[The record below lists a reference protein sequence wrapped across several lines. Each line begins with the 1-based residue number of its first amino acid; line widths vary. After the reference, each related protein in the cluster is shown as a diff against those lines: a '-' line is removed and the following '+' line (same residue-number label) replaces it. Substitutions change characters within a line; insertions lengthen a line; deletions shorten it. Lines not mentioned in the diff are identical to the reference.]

1 MNVTMYCRKR
11 PIALFLAGLLTSPAF
26 AAEPTEKLADDES
39 MIVTVEQEL
48 KQQPGVSTITA
59 EDIKKNPPVNDLS
72 DIIRKMPGVNLTGNG
87 ASGSR
92 GNNRQIDIRGMGP
105 ENTLI
110 MIDGVP
116 VSSRNSVRYSWR
128 GERDSRGD
136 TNWVPAEMVE
146 RIEVI
151 RGPAA
156 ARYGSGAAGG
166 VVNIITK
173 RPTNDWHGSLSLFT
187 NQPEN
192 SKEGDTRRANFDL
205 SGPLAGEALTMRLY
219 GNLNRTDADAFD
231 INTAENGSYAAGREG
246 VRNKDINGVLSW
258 KITPTQIVDFSYG
271 YSRQGNIYAGD
282 TQNSN
287 SNASTDGL
295 IEALYG
301 QETNR
306 LYRQSYGVVHN
317 GIWDW
322 GTSKLNFNYEKT
334 NNTRLKEG
342 TAGRTEGM
350 INTDEYATSRLESYR
365 AGGEINFPLQL
376 LVDQTVTL
384 GAEWNR
390 DELNDPASMLTQ
402 TATGVTLPG
411 SSGDPS
417 QRSSK
422 NDATI
427 SSLFFEDNIAATDS
441 TEVIPGLRFDY
452 HDQFGAN
459 WSPSLNVSQGLGDNF
474 TLKAGIARVFKAPNL
489 YQSTPGYLLST
500 RGNGC
505 PIGLT
510 QCYLL
515 GNGDLDPETSVNK
528 EIGLEFS
535 HEGYVAGITYF
546 RNDYKNKIVAGTDP
560 VYSAA
565 GYNVLRWENGGKA
578 IVEGLEGN
586 LTIPLITDTLEWRT
600 NATYMFRSESKDTGN
615 PLSIIPEFTINSQ
628 LEWQATDALSANVN
642 WTQYGRQKPRQFA
655 ETNTDVT
662 NMTTKEIKP
671 YSVVGLNLNYDITKN
686 LRANAGINNLFDKR
700 IYREATGAVTYNEP
714 GRAYY
719 AGVTMSF

>member
-1 MNVTMYCRKR
+1 MRGKKR
-11 PIALFLAGLLTSPAF
+11 PIALFLAGMLTSPAF
-26 AAEPTEKLADDES
+26 AAETTEKLADDES
-39 MIVTVEQEL
+39 MIVTAEQEL

-105 ENTLI
+105 ENTLV

-173 RPTNDWHGSLSLFT
+173 RPTNDWHGSLSLYT
-187 NQPEN
+187 SQPEN
-192 SKEGDTRRANFDL
+192 SKEGDTRRANFNL
-205 SGPLAGEALTMRLY
+205 SGPLAGDALTMRLY

-246 VRNKDINGVLSW
+246 VRNKDINTVLSW
-258 KITPTQIVDFSYG
+258 KITPLQIIDFSWG

-295 IEALYG
+295 VESLYG
-301 QETNR
+301 DETNR
-306 LYRQSYGVVHN
+306 MYRQSYGIAHN

-334 NNTRLKEG
+334 NNTRLQEG

-350 INTDEYATSRLESYR
+350 INSDTYATSRLESYR

-390 DELNDPASMLTQ
+390 DELNDPASML
-402 TATGVTLPG
+402 AANASGVNLPG

-422 NDATI
+422 NSATI

-459 WSPSLNVSQGLGDNF
+459 WSPSLNLSQGLGDYF
-474 TLKAGIARVFKAPNL
+474 TLKAGVARVFKAPNL

-505 PIGLT
+505 PIGLS

-515 GNGDLDPETSVNK
+515 GNNDLDAETSVNK

-535 HEGYVAGITYF
+535 NQGYVAGITWF
-546 RNDYKNKIVAGTDP
+546 RNDYKNKIVSGTEP
-560 VYSAA
+560 VYSSTRPV
-565 GYNVLRWENGGKA
+565 YNVLRWENGGKA

-586 LTIPLITDTLEWRT
+586 LTIPLIADTLEWRS
-600 NATYMFRSESKDTGN
+600 NATYMFRSESKKTGN
-615 PLSIIPEFTINSQ
+615 PLSVIPEFTINSQ
-628 LEWQATDALSANVN
+628 LEWQATQDLSANIN
-642 WTQYGRQKPRQFA
+642 WTQYGRQKPRQNV
-655 ETNTDVT
+655 ETNIDTSS
-662 NMTTKEIKP
+662 MTTQEISP
-671 YSVVGLNLNYDITKN
+671 YSVFGLNVNYDISKN

-700 IYREATGAVTYNEP
+700 IYRENSGASTYNEP